1 MSEQAGGSQRFGGS
15 LHTQIIRGE
24 GQPPETEAAP
34 PSPSS
39 DYPDAPGE
47 NHPHVDEAGPS
58 QSRTMT
64 SRELFLAGLPRR
76 RDDWRMRW
84 WKLRNLPHFL
94 PGWMLVALA
103 RTVSRFTHLPAVY
116 GQLWV
121 QTIEDG
127 ELRDYGLVGLKVV
140 TTAGVTKIVDF
151 LRANDTTTGQNFKY
165 HSLGTGSTAEAVGD
179 TALVTEL
186 TTEYNPDSTRATG
199 SQTNNGA
206 TVYRT
211 VGSNT
216 LDGTPGAALREHGIH
231 SASSGGT
238 LLDRTV
244 YAAITLSSG
253 DTFVSTYDLTCA
265 AGG

>member
-1 MSEQAGGSQRFGGS
+1 MSDEQQGGRQKLSGG
-15 LHTQIIRGE
+15 LHATVTRADGTVDIVDTEPDGDNH
-24 GQPPETEAAP
+24 PTTPDEAAP
-34 PSPSS
+34 
-39 DYPDAPGE
+39 D
-47 NHPHVDEAGPS
+47 
-58 QSRTMT
+58 QMRTM
-64 SRELFLAGLPRR
+64 SSFQLLRAGLPRR
-76 RDDWRMRW
+76 HDDWRMRW
-84 WKLRNLPHFL
+84 WKLRNLRYFL
-94 PGWMLVALA
+94 PGWINVTLA
-103 RTVSRFTHLPAVY
+103 RTIARTTHLPATY

-121 QTIEDG
+121 RTIEDG
-127 ELRDYGLVGLKVV
+127 EARDYGLVGLKMV

-165 HSLGTGSTAEAVGD
+165 HGLGTGSTGEATGD

-216 LDGTPGAALREHGIH
+216 LDGTPGAALREHGVF
-231 SASSGGT
+231 SASSAGT

-244 YAAITLSSG
+244 YAAINLSSG
-253 DTFVSTYDLTCA
+253 DTFGSTYDLTVA

>member
-103 RTVSRFTHLPAVY
+103 RTVSRFTHLPAV
-116 GQLWV
+116 
-121 QTIEDG
+121 
-127 ELRDYGLVGLKVV
+127 
-140 TTAGVTKIVDF
+140 
-151 LRANDTTTGQNFKY
+151 
-165 HSLGTGSTAEAVGD
+165 
-179 TALVTEL
+179 
-186 TTEYNPDSTRATG
+186 
-199 SQTNNGA
+199 
-206 TVYRT
+206 
-211 VGSNT
+211 
-216 LDGTPGAALREHGIH
+216 
-231 SASSGGT
+231 
-238 LLDRTV
+238 
-244 YAAITLSSG
+244 
-253 DTFVSTYDLTCA
+253 
-265 AGG
+265 